1 MDAAAFLRAHG
12 LCDTDADAVV
22 SALGA
27 VTAADFALVDAKMAR
42 AATKGL
48 KLIPQKKATAAL
60 LKAASAHGATLPGLP
75 GLPAHGSVAG
85 APAADT
91 SAAGASP
98 EDATTT
104 PHPNLEEA
112 IVVCLDHSGSMG
124 AGFSEMRAWCDDGNQ
139 NALDK
144 TLEKRSRMDA
154 VKQVFYAFRDRTETL
169 GVGKHQIGLVQFDS
183 KVETL
188 LGLTSSLDLFE
199 AIVDDVEKR
208 GSTAIYS
215 AISEACRM
223 LRPVFDD
230 QPQADLRVLVLT
242 DGQNNTGA
250 APEMALSDANAI
262 GAVVD
267 AIIVGDTPD
276 TNLRKIVTATGGSCF
291 QITRL
296 SEGFELM
303 ESEAVVSL
311 RARRGGGDK
320 PPYSER
326 PWPEGG
332 FQSVKAQTITSAA
345 SASTIVRGKAAVA
358 KKMISCRSLLQK
370 NGGKAR
376 GKEAGASS
384 SGSAAKKRIMRELA
398 EVAKGSKGIWLLS
411 GEGVHLFPDADNM
424 HLMKALIEG
433 PAGTPFEGG
442 VFALNVSI
450 PSSYPFGAPK
460 ISFETPIYHCNV
472 SDTGRICMKM
482 LESDWRPGLSI
493 PKALEAVRNL
503 MAHPDTANAL
513 RQWIAELTLM
523 YTRSGG
529 SDTRYVDAARA
540 ATKSNAKRSVY
551 GWKVEWGLATDDKE

>member
-1 MDAAAFLRAHG
+1 
-12 LCDTDADAVV
+12 
-22 SALGA
+22 
-27 VTAADFALVDAKMAR
+27 
-42 AATKGL
+42 
-48 KLIPQKKATAAL
+48 
-60 LKAASAHGATLPGLP
+60 
-75 GLPAHGSVAG
+75 
-85 APAADT
+85 
-91 SAAGASP
+91 
-98 EDATTT
+98 
-104 PHPNLEEA
+104 
-112 IVVCLDHSGSMG
+112 MG

-169 GVGKHQIGLVQFDS
+169 GVGKHQLGLVQFDS
-183 KVETL
+183 SVETL

-250 APEMALSDANAI
+250 SPEMALSDCNAI

-291 QITRL
+291 RIARL

-320 PPYSER
+320 PPFSER

-332 FQSVKAQTITSAA
+332 FGRVRAQTITSAA
-345 SASTIVRGKAAVA
+345 SASTIVARTAAVA
-358 KKMISCRSLLQK
+358 KKMISCQVLVQK
-370 NGGKAR
+370 AGGK
-376 GKEAGASS
+376 GGAAVAAA
-384 SGSAAKKRIMRELA
+384 SGSAAKKRIMHELA
-398 EVAKGSKGIWLLS
+398 EVAKGSKKVWLVS
-411 GEGVHLFPDADNM
+411 GEGIHLFPDADNM

-442 VFALNVSI
+442 VFALNVRV
-450 PSSYPFGAPK
+450 PASYPFGAPTL
-460 ISFETPIYHCNV
+460 SFETPIYHCNV

-482 LESDWRPGLSI
+482 LESEWSPVLSI

-529 SDTRYVDAARA
+529 ADSRYADAARA
-540 ATKSNAKRSVY
+540 ATKANAKRSVY
-551 GWKVEWGLATDDKE
+551 GWKVEWGLAADDKE